1 MYPFTPIILKI
12 VNLLVIICIKHS
24 ISLRGGFRMK
34 VEVYKGEEGNFNL
47 QNYEKQYN
55 NFDWKEVEKAF
66 SWYDTGKVNMAHECI
81 DRHVDE
87 GKGEKVALHY
97 KDDQR
102 QESYTFSEMKS
113 KSNKAAN
120 VLKDKANVEKGD
132 RVFIFMPR
140 TPELYFA
147 LFGILKIG
155 AIVGPLFEA
164 FMEKAVGDRLENS
177 EAKVI
182 VTTNSLLPR
191 IPVDKLPNL
200 ETIIVVDNDVDGA
213 YVDFNSEFEQASDQ
227 FETEWLDLDDGLIL
241 HYTSG
246 STGQPKGVLHAQK
259 AMLVHYIS
267 GKYVLDFKDDDVYW
281 CTADPGWVTGTSY
294 GIFSPWLNGITN
306 CIAGGRFS
314 PEAWYGMIEE
324 FKVTIWYTAPTA
336 LRMLMS
342 AGDDIVEKYD
352 LSSLK
357 SILSVGE
364 PLNPEVIKWAKDV
377 FGLRVLDTWWMTE
390 TGGHMIVNYPSM
402 DVKLGSMGKPL
413 PGIEASIVDD
423 QGNELPPNRM
433 GNLAIK
439 KGWPSMM
446 ISIWNNP
453 EKYESYFI
461 GDWYVSGDSA
471 YKDEDGY
478 FWFQG
483 RVDDV
488 IMTAGERV
496 GPFEV
501 ESKLVEHEA
510 VAEAGVIGKP
520 DPVRGEIIKAFVAL
534 RPEFEES
541 DELKEEIRKFVKEG
555 LAAHAAPREIEF
567 KEKLPKT
574 RSGKIMRRVLKA
586 WELDLPEGDLST
598 MED

>member
-1 MYPFTPIILKI
+1 
-12 VNLLVIICIKHS
+12 
-24 ISLRGGFRMK
+24 MK
-34 VEVYKGEEGNFNL
+34 VEVYKSEPGEYNL
-47 QNYEKQYN
+47 SNYEDVYQ
-55 NFDWKEVEKAF
+55 NFDWNEVEKAF
-66 SWYDTGKVNMAHECI
+66 SWYKTGKINMAYECI
-81 DRHVDE
+81 DRHVDD
-87 GKGEKVALHY
+87 GKGDKIALNY
-97 KDDQR
+97 KDNER
-102 QESYTFSEMKS
+102 QEQYTFSDIQHL
-113 KSNKAAN
+113 SNQAAN
-120 VLKDKANVEKGD
+120 VLVEHANVQKGD

-147 LFGILKIG
+147 FLGILKVG

-164 FMEKAVGDRLENS
+164 FMEKAVTDRLANS
-177 EAKVI
+177 EAKVVI
-182 VTTNSLLPR
+182 TTNKLLHR
-191 IPVDKLPNL
+191 IPQEKLPHL
-200 ETIIVVDNDVDGA
+200 KKIIIVDDDVSDD
-213 YVDFNSEFEQASDQ
+213 YIDFNKLMQSASTS
-227 FETEWLDLDDGLIL
+227 FNITWLQRDDGLIL

-246 STGQPKGVLHAQK
+246 STGQPKGVLHVQQ
-259 AMLVHYIS
+259 AMLLHYIT
-267 GKYVLDFKDDDVYW
+267 GKYVLDLQENDVYW

-294 GIFSPWLNGITN
+294 GIFAPWLNGVTN
-306 CIAGGRFS
+306 CIAGGRFT
-314 PEAWYGMIEE
+314 PEQWYKMIEA

-342 AGDDIVEKYD
+342 AGDDIVQKYN
-352 LSSLK
+352 LSTLR

-364 PLNPEVIKWAKDV
+364 PLNPEVIKWAKSAY
-377 FGLRVLDTWWMTE
+377 GKRVLDTWWMTE
-390 TGGHMIVNYPSM
+390 TGGHMIVNYPAM
-402 DVKLGSMGKPL
+402 DVKLGSMGKPI
-413 PGIEASIVDD
+413 PGVEAAIIDD
-423 QGNELPPNRM
+423 EGNELPANRM

-446 ISIWNNP
+446 YEIWDNP
-453 EKYESYFI
+453 EKYRSYFI
-461 GDWYVSGDSA
+461 GDWYISGDSA

-501 ESKLVEHEA
+501 ESKLAEHEA

-534 RPEFEES
+534 RQGYEPT
-541 DELKEEIRKFVKEG
+541 DDLKEDIKKYVKEG
-555 LAAHAAPREIEF
+555 LSAHAAPREIEF
-567 KEKLPKT
+567 RDKLPKT

-586 WELDLPEGDLST
+586 WELNLDAGDLST

>member
-1 MYPFTPIILKI
+1 
-12 VNLLVIICIKHS
+12 
-24 ISLRGGFRMK
+24 MK
-34 VEVYKGEEGNFNL
+34 VEVYKGDNGNFNL
-47 QNYEKQYN
+47 QDYEQTYN

-66 SWYDTGKVNMAHECI
+66 SWSETGKVNMAYECI
-81 DRHVDE
+81 DIHVDE
-87 GKGEKVALHY
+87 GKADKIALNY
-97 KDDQR
+97 KDDKR
-102 QESYTFSEMKS
+102 KESYTYKEMQEN
-113 KSNKAAN
+113 SNKAAN
-120 VLKDKANVEKGD
+120 VLKDKAHVEKGD

-164 FMEKAVGDRLENS
+164 FMEKAVSDRLENS

-182 VTTNSLLPR
+182 VTTNALLPR
-191 IPVDKLPNL
+191 IPKDKLPHL
-200 ETIIVVDNDVDGA
+200 ETIVVVDEEVDA
-213 YVDFNSEFEQASDQ
+213 EHVDFNSEFEAASDT
-227 FETEWLDLDDGLIL
+227 FDIEWLTLDDGLIL

-246 STGQPKGVLHAQK
+246 STGQPKGVLHAQR
-259 AMLVHYIS
+259 AMLQHYIS
-267 GKYVLDFKDDDVYW
+267 GKYVLDFQEDDIYW

-294 GIFSPWLNGITN
+294 GIFSPWLNGVTN

-342 AGDDIVEKYD
+342 AGDDIVKKYD

-364 PLNPEVIKWAKDV
+364 PLNPEVIKWAKEIYNK
-377 FGLRVLDTWWMTE
+377 RVLDTWWMTE

-402 DVKLGSMGKPL
+402 DLKLGSMGKPL
-413 PGIEASIVDD
+413 PGVEAAIVDD

-433 GNLAIK
+433 GNLAMK

-446 ISIWNNP
+446 VSIWNNP
-453 EKYESYFI
+453 EKYDSYFI

-471 YKDEDGY
+471 YQDEDGY

-520 DPVRGEIIKAFVAL
+520 DPIRGEIIKAFVAL
-534 RPEFEES
+534 RPGYEPT
-541 DELKEEIRKFVKEG
+541 DELKEDIRKFVKEG
-555 LAAHAAPREIEF
+555 LAAHAAPREIDF
-567 KEKLPKT
+567 KDKLPKT

>member
-1 MYPFTPIILKI
+1 
-12 VNLLVIICIKHS
+12 
-24 ISLRGGFRMK
+24 MK
-34 VEVYKGEEGNFNL
+34 VEIYKGDKGNFNL
-47 QNYEKQYN
+47 QDYTETYR
-55 NFDWKEVEKAF
+55 NFDWSEVEKAF
-66 SWYDTGKVNMAHECI
+66 TWSETGKVNMAYECI
-81 DRHVDE
+81 DKHVDQ
-87 GKGEKVALHY
+87 GRGDKVALHY
-97 KDDQR
+97 QDEQR
-102 QESYTFSEMKS
+102 TESYTFTEMKDR
-113 KSNKAAN
+113 SNQAAN
-120 VLKDKANVEKGD
+120 VLKDKANVNKGD

-147 LFGILKIG
+147 FMGILKLG

-164 FMEKAVGDRLENS
+164 FMEKAVTDRLENS

-182 VTTNSLLPR
+182 ITTNALLPR
-191 IPVDKLPNL
+191 IPVDQLPHL
-200 ETIIVVDNDVDGA
+200 ETVVVVDDDVDNN
-213 YVDFNSEFEQASDQ
+213 YVDFNKEMKAASTD
-227 FETEWLDLDDGLIL
+227 FDMEWLNLDDGLIL

-246 STGQPKGVLHAQK
+246 STGQPKGVLHEQR
-259 AMLVHYIS
+259 AMMVHYIS
-267 GKYVLDFKDDDVYW
+267 GKYVLDIQEDDVYW

-294 GIFSPWLNGITN
+294 GVFSPWLNGATN

-314 PEAWYGMIEE
+314 PEAWYQMIED

-342 AGDDIVEKYD
+342 AGDDVIKNYD
-352 LSSLK
+352 LSSLR

-377 FGLRVLDTWWMTE
+377 YGLRVLDTWWMTE
-390 TGGHMIVNYPSM
+390 TGGHMIVNYPTM
-402 DVKLGSMGKPL
+402 DMKLGSMGKPL
-413 PGIEASIVDD
+413 PGIEAAIVDD
-423 QGNELPPNRM
+423 QGNELPANRM

-446 ISIWNNP
+446 VAIWKNP
-453 EKYESYFI
+453 EKYDSYFI

-520 DPVRGEIIKAFVAL
+520 DRVRGEIIKAFVAL
-534 RPEFEES
+534 KEGYEPS
-541 DELKEEIRKFVKEG
+541 DELKEDIRQFVKKG

-567 KEKLPKT
+567 KDKLPKT

>member
-1 MYPFTPIILKI
+1 
-12 VNLLVIICIKHS
+12 
-24 ISLRGGFRMK
+24 MK
-34 VEVYKGEEGNFNL
+34 VEVFESEQGNYNL
-47 QNYEKQYN
+47 QDYEKTYQD
-55 NFDWKEVEKAF
+55 FDWDEVKKAF
-66 SWYDTGKVNMAHECI
+66 SWNETGKINMAYECI
-81 DRHVDE
+81 DRHVDN
-87 GKGEKVALHY
+87 GKGDKIALNYRDEKRKEQYSFKELKVL
-97 KDDQR
+97 
-102 QESYTFSEMKS
+102 
-113 KSNKAAN
+113 SNKAAN
-120 VLKDKANVEKGD
+120 VLVDKANVQKGD

-147 LFGILKIG
+147 FLGILKIG

-164 FMEKAVGDRLENS
+164 FMEKAVTDRLENS

-182 VTTNSLLPR
+182 VTTNSLLGR
-191 IPVDKLPNL
+191 IPKDKLPHL
-200 ETIIVVDNDVDGA
+200 ETIVVVDDEVDEQ
-213 YVDFNSEFEQASDQ
+213 YVDFNKELNQASEEFDI
-227 FETEWLDLDDGLIL
+227 EWLKEDDGLIL

-246 STGQPKGVLHAQK
+246 STGQPKGVLHVQK
-259 AMLVHYIS
+259 AMLLHYIS
-267 GKYVLDFKDDDVYW
+267 GKYVLDLKEDDIYW

-294 GIFSPWLNGITN
+294 GVFAPWLNGVTN

-314 PEAWYGMIEE
+314 PEQWYSMIET

-342 AGDDIVEKYD
+342 AGDDVVEKYD
-352 LSSLK
+352 LSSLR

-364 PLNPEVIKWAKDV
+364 PLNPEVIKWSKDV
-377 FGLRVLDTWWMTE
+377 YDKRVLDTWWMTE
-390 TGGHMIVNYPSM
+390 TGGHMIVNYPAV

-413 PGIEASIVDD
+413 PGIEAAIIDD
-423 QGNELPPNRM
+423 SGNVLPPNRM

-446 ISIWNNP
+446 YSIWKNP
-453 EKYESYFI
+453 EKYNSYFI

-471 YKDEDGY
+471 YQDEEGY

-520 DPVRGEIIKAFVAL
+520 DPVRGEIIKAFISL
-534 RPEFEES
+534 RQGYEPS
-541 DELKEEIRKFVKEG
+541 DELKADIRKFVKEG
-555 LAAHAAPREIEF
+555 LSGHAAPREIEF
-567 KEKLPKT
+567 KDKLPKT

-586 WELDLPEGDLST
+586 WELNLDAGDLST

>member
-1 MYPFTPIILKI
+1 
-12 VNLLVIICIKHS
+12 
-24 ISLRGGFRMK
+24 MK
-34 VEVYKGEEGNFNL
+34 VEVYQSEPGNYNM
-47 QNYEKQYN
+47 QDYEQTYKD
-55 NFDWKEVEKAF
+55 FDWKNVEQAF
-66 SWYDTGKVNMAHECI
+66 SWSKTGKINMAYECI

-87 GKGEKVALHY
+87 GKGDKVALNY
-97 KDDQR
+97 KDER
-102 QESYTFSEMKS
+102 RHESYTFEDMK
-113 KSNKAAN
+113 KYSNKAAN
-120 VLKDKANVEKGD
+120 VLKNEADVKKGD
-132 RVFIFMPR
+132 RVFIFMSR

-147 LFGILKIG
+147 FLGILKIG

-164 FMEKAVGDRLENS
+164 FMEKAVADRLENS

-182 VTTNSLLPR
+182 ITNKALLPR
-191 IPVDKLPNL
+191 IPKDKLPHL
-200 ETIIVVDNDVDGA
+200 EKIVVVDDDVEEG
-213 YVDFNSEFEQASDQ
+213 YVDFNRSFKEASEDFEI
-227 FETEWLDLDDGLIL
+227 EWLNEDDGLIL

-246 STGQPKGVLHAQK
+246 STGQPKGVLHVQK

-267 GKYVLDFKDDDVYW
+267 GKYVLDLQDDDVYW

-294 GIFSPWLNGITN
+294 GVFAPWLNGVTN
-306 CIAGGRFS
+306 CIVGGRFS
-314 PEAWYGMIEE
+314 PEQWYKMIQD
-324 FKVTIWYTAPTA
+324 FKVTVWYTAPTA

-342 AGDDIVEKYD
+342 AGDDVVDKYD
-352 LSSLK
+352 LSSLR

-364 PLNPEVIKWAKDV
+364 PLNPEVIKWSKDV
-377 FGLRVLDTWWMTE
+377 FHKRVLDTWWMTE
-390 TGGHMIVNYPSM
+390 TGGHMIVNYPAM
-402 DVKLGSMGKPL
+402 DIKLGSMGKPL
-413 PGIEASIVDD
+413 PGIEAAIVDD
-423 QGNELPPNRM
+423 EGNELPPNRM

-446 ISIWNNP
+446 HAIWKNL
-453 EKYESYFI
+453 EKYDSYFI

-478 FWFQG
+478 YWFQG

-534 RPEFEES
+534 REGYEPS
-541 DELKEEIRKFVKEG
+541 DELKQSIKQFVKEG
-555 LAAHAAPREIEF
+555 LSAHSAPREIEF
-567 KEKLPKT
+567 KDKLPKT

-586 WELDLPEGDLST
+586 WELDLDAGDLST

>member
-1 MYPFTPIILKI
+1 
-12 VNLLVIICIKHS
+12 
-24 ISLRGGFRMK
+24 MK
-34 VEVYKGEEGNFNL
+34 VEIYKGDKGNFNL
-47 QNYEKQYN
+47 QDYTETYR
-55 NFDWKEVEKAF
+55 NFDWSEVEKAF
-66 SWYDTGKVNMAHECI
+66 TWSETGKVNMAYECI
-81 DRHVDE
+81 DKHVDQ
-87 GKGEKVALHY
+87 GRGDKVALHY
-97 KDDQR
+97 QDEQR
-102 QESYTFSEMKS
+102 TESYTFTEMKDR
-113 KSNKAAN
+113 SNQAAN
-120 VLKDKANVEKGD
+120 VLKDKANVNKGD

-147 LFGILKIG
+147 FMGILKLG

-164 FMEKAVGDRLENS
+164 FMEKAVTDRLENS

-182 VTTNSLLPR
+182 ITTNTLLPR
-191 IPVDKLPNL
+191 IPVDQLPHL
-200 ETIIVVDNDVDGA
+200 ETVVVVDDEVDDN
-213 YVDFNSEFEQASDQ
+213 YVDFNREMKAASTD
-227 FETEWLDLDDGLIL
+227 FDMEWLNLDDGLIL

-246 STGQPKGVLHAQK
+246 STGQPKGVLHEQR
-259 AMLVHYIS
+259 AMMVHYIS
-267 GKYVLDFKDDDVYW
+267 GKYVLDIQEDDVYW

-294 GIFSPWLNGITN
+294 GVFSPWLNGATN

-314 PEAWYGMIEE
+314 PEAWYQMIED

-342 AGDDIVEKYD
+342 AGDDVIKNYD
-352 LSSLK
+352 LSSLR

-377 FGLRVLDTWWMTE
+377 YGLRVLDTWWMTE
-390 TGGHMIVNYPSM
+390 TGGHMIVNYPTM
-402 DVKLGSMGKPL
+402 DMKLGSMGKPL
-413 PGIEASIVDD
+413 PGIEAAIVDD
-423 QGNELPPNRM
+423 QGNELPANRM

-446 ISIWNNP
+446 VAIWKNP
-453 EKYESYFI
+453 EKYDSYFI

-520 DPVRGEIIKAFVAL
+520 DRVRGEIIKAFVAL
-534 RPEFEES
+534 KEGYEPS
-541 DELKEEIRKFVKEG
+541 DELKEDIRQFVKKG

-567 KEKLPKT
+567 KDKLPKT

>member
-1 MYPFTPIILKI
+1 
-12 VNLLVIICIKHS
+12 
-24 ISLRGGFRMK
+24 MK
-34 VEVYKGEEGNFNL
+34 VEVFESEQGNYNL
-47 QNYEKQYN
+47 QDYEKTYQD
-55 NFDWKEVEKAF
+55 FDWDEVKKAF
-66 SWYDTGKVNMAHECI
+66 SWNETGKINMAYECI
-81 DRHVDE
+81 DRHVDY
-87 GKGEKVALHY
+87 GKGDKIALNYRDEKRKEQYSFKELKVL
-97 KDDQR
+97 
-102 QESYTFSEMKS
+102 
-113 KSNKAAN
+113 SNKAAN
-120 VLKDKANVEKGD
+120 VLVDKANVQKGD

-147 LFGILKIG
+147 FLGILKIG

-164 FMEKAVGDRLENS
+164 FMEKAVTDRLENS

-182 VTTNSLLPR
+182 VTTNSLLGR
-191 IPVDKLPNL
+191 IPKDKLPHL
-200 ETIIVVDNDVDGA
+200 ETIVVVDDEVDEQ
-213 YVDFNSEFEQASDQ
+213 YVDFNKELNQASEEFDI
-227 FETEWLDLDDGLIL
+227 EWLKEDDGLIL

-246 STGQPKGVLHAQK
+246 STGQPKGVLHIQK
-259 AMLVHYIS
+259 AMLLHYIS
-267 GKYVLDFKDDDVYW
+267 GKYVLDLKEDDIYW

-294 GIFSPWLNGITN
+294 GVFAPWLNGVTN

-314 PEAWYGMIEE
+314 PEQWYSMIET

-342 AGDDIVEKYD
+342 AGDDVVEKYD
-352 LSSLK
+352 LSSLR

-364 PLNPEVIKWAKDV
+364 PLNPEVIKWSKDV
-377 FGLRVLDTWWMTE
+377 YDKRVLDTWWMTE
-390 TGGHMIVNYPSM
+390 TGGHMIVNYPAV

-413 PGIEASIVDD
+413 PGIEAAIIDD
-423 QGNELPPNRM
+423 SGNVLPPNRM

-446 ISIWNNP
+446 YSIWKNP
-453 EKYESYFI
+453 EKYNSYFI

-471 YKDEDGY
+471 YQDEDGY

-520 DPVRGEIIKAFVAL
+520 DPVRGEIIKAFISL
-534 RPEFEES
+534 RQGYEPS
-541 DELKEEIRKFVKEG
+541 DELKADIRKFVKEG
-555 LAAHAAPREIEF
+555 LSGHAAPREIEF
-567 KEKLPKT
+567 KDKLPKT

-586 WELDLPEGDLST
+586 WELNLDAGDLST

>member
-1 MYPFTPIILKI
+1 
-12 VNLLVIICIKHS
+12 
-24 ISLRGGFRMK
+24 MK
-34 VEVYKGEEGNFNL
+34 VEIYKGDKGNFNL
-47 QNYEKQYN
+47 QDYTETYR
-55 NFDWKEVEKAF
+55 NFDWSEVEKAF
-66 SWYDTGKVNMAHECI
+66 TWSETGKVNMAYECI
-81 DRHVDE
+81 DKHVDQ
-87 GKGEKVALHY
+87 GRGDKVALHY
-97 KDDQR
+97 QDEQR
-102 QESYTFSEMKS
+102 TESYSFTEMKDR
-113 KSNKAAN
+113 SNQAAN
-120 VLKDKANVEKGD
+120 VLKDKANVNKGD

-147 LFGILKIG
+147 FMGILKLG

-164 FMEKAVGDRLENS
+164 FMEKAVTDRLENS

-182 VTTNSLLPR
+182 ITTNTLLPR
-191 IPVDKLPNL
+191 IPVDQLPHL
-200 ETIIVVDNDVDGA
+200 ETVVVVDDEVDDN
-213 YVDFNSEFEQASDQ
+213 YVDFNREMKAASTD
-227 FETEWLDLDDGLIL
+227 FDMEWLNLDDGLIL

-246 STGQPKGVLHAQK
+246 STGQPKGVLHEQR
-259 AMLVHYIS
+259 AMMVHYIS
-267 GKYVLDFKDDDVYW
+267 GKYVLDIQEDDVYW

-294 GIFSPWLNGITN
+294 GVFSPWLNGATN

-314 PEAWYGMIEE
+314 PEAWYQMIED

-342 AGDDIVEKYD
+342 AGDDVIKNYD
-352 LSSLK
+352 LSSLR

-377 FGLRVLDTWWMTE
+377 YGLRVLDTWWMTE
-390 TGGHMIVNYPSM
+390 TGGHMIVNYPTM
-402 DVKLGSMGKPL
+402 DMKLGSMGKPL
-413 PGIEASIVDD
+413 PGIEAAIVDD
-423 QGNELPPNRM
+423 QGNELPANRM

-446 ISIWNNP
+446 VAIWKNP
-453 EKYESYFI
+453 EKYDSYFI

-520 DPVRGEIIKAFVAL
+520 DRVRGEIIKAFVAL
-534 RPEFEES
+534 KEGYEPS
-541 DELKEEIRKFVKEG
+541 DELKEDIRQFVKKG

-567 KEKLPKT
+567 KDKLPKT

>member
-1 MYPFTPIILKI
+1 
-12 VNLLVIICIKHS
+12 
-24 ISLRGGFRMK
+24 MK

-47 QNYEKQYN
+47 KDYESTYK
-55 NFDWKEVEKAF
+55 NFKWEDVEKAF
-66 SWYDTGKVNMAHECI
+66 SWYDTGKINMAYECI

-87 GKGEKVALHY
+87 GKGDKIALNY
-97 KDDQR
+97 KDDARTEQ
-102 QESYTFSEMKS
+102 YTFEGLQK
-113 KSNKAAN
+113 KSNQAAN
-120 VLKDKANVEKGD
+120 VLKDKANVQKGD

-147 LFGILKIG
+147 FLGILKIG

-164 FMEKAVGDRLENS
+164 FMEKAVKDRLDNS
-177 EAKVI
+177 DAKVI
-182 VTTNSLLPR
+182 ITTNSLLPR
-191 IPVDKLPNL
+191 IPKDDLPHL
-200 ETIIVVDNDVDGA
+200 ETIIIVDDEVDEQ
-213 YVDFNSEFEQASDQ
+213 YVDFNTSLKEASTAFDI
-227 FETEWLDLDDGLIL
+227 EWLDKEDGLIL

-246 STGQPKGVLHAQK
+246 STGQPKGVLHVQN
-259 AMLVHYIS
+259 AMFVHYIS
-267 GKYVLDFKDDDVYW
+267 GKYVLDLQEDDVYW

-294 GIFSPWLNGITN
+294 GIFAPWLNGATN

-314 PEAWYGMIEE
+314 PEAWYSMLEQ

-342 AGDDIVEKYD
+342 AGDDLVEKYD
-352 LSSLK
+352 LSSVRT
-357 SILSVGE
+357 ILSVGE
-364 PLNPEVIKWAKDV
+364 PLNPEVIKWAKKV
-377 FGLRVLDTWWMTE
+377 YGKRVLDTWWMTE

-402 DVKLGSMGKPL
+402 DIKLGSMGKPL
-413 PGIEASIVDD
+413 PGIQAAIIDNE
-423 QGNELPPNRM
+423 GRELPPNRM

-446 ISIWNNP
+446 YKIWKNP
-453 EKYESYFI
+453 EKYQSYFI

-471 YKDEDGY
+471 YQDEDGY

-520 DPVRGEIIKAFVAL
+520 EPVRGEIIKAFVAL
-534 RPEFEES
+534 RQGYEPS
-541 DELKEEIRKFVKEG
+541 DDLKEDIRKFVKEG

-567 KEKLPKT
+567 KDKLPKT

-586 WELDLPEGDLST
+586 WELDLPTGDLST

>member
-1 MYPFTPIILKI
+1 MSYNSNESDFKKG
-12 VNLLVIICIKHS
+12 VII
-24 ISLRGGFRMK
+24 MK

-47 QNYEKQYN
+47 TEYEKIYQI
-55 NFDWKEVEKAF
+55 FKWEDVENAF
-66 SWYDTGKVNMAHECI
+66 SWSETGKVNMAYECI

-87 GKGEKVALHY
+87 GKGDKIALNY
-97 KDDQR
+97 KDDVR
-102 QESYTFSEMKS
+102 KESYTFNELKQ
-113 KSNKAAN
+113 KSNQAAN
-120 VLKDKANVEKGD
+120 VLKTKAQVQKGD

-147 LFGILKIG
+147 FLGILKIG

-164 FMEKAVGDRLENS
+164 FMEKAVKDRLENS
-177 EAKVI
+177 DAKVI
-182 VTTNSLLPR
+182 ITTNSLLPR
-191 IPVDKLPNL
+191 IPKDDLPNL
-200 ETIIVVDNDVDGA
+200 ETIIVVDENVSDE
-213 YVDFNSEFEQASDQ
+213 YVDFNTEMEHASDQ
-227 FETEWLDLDDGLIL
+227 FEIEWLNQDDGLIL

-246 STGQPKGVLHAQK
+246 STGQPKGVLHVQK

-267 GKYVLDFKDDDVYW
+267 GKYVLDLQEDDVYW

-294 GIFSPWLNGITN
+294 GIFAPWLNGVTN

-314 PEAWYGMIEE
+314 PEAWYSMIEE

-342 AGDDIVEKYD
+342 AGDDLVEKYN
-352 LSSLK
+352 LSSVR

-364 PLNPEVIKWAKDV
+364 PLNPEVIKWAKKVYDK
-377 FGLRVLDTWWMTE
+377 RVLDTWWMTE

-402 DVKLGSMGKPL
+402 DIKLGSMGKPL
-413 PGIEASIVDD
+413 PGIEAAIIDNE
-423 QGNELPPNRM
+423 GNPLPPNRM

-446 ISIWNNP
+446 YKIWKNP
-453 EKYESYFI
+453 EKYQSYFI

-471 YKDEDGY
+471 YQDEDGY

-534 RPEFEES
+534 RKGYEPS
-541 DELKEEIRKFVKEG
+541 DALKEDIRKFVKEG

-567 KEKLPKT
+567 KDKLPKT

-586 WELDLPEGDLST
+586 WELDLPTGDLST

>member
-1 MYPFTPIILKI
+1 
-12 VNLLVIICIKHS
+12 
-24 ISLRGGFRMK
+24 MK
-34 VEVYKGEEGNFNL
+34 VEVYKGDNGNFNL
-47 QNYEKQYN
+47 QDYEQTYN
-55 NFDWKEVEKAF
+55 NFDWKEVEKVF
-66 SWYDTGKVNMAHECI
+66 SWSETGKVNMAYECI
-81 DRHVDE
+81 DKHVDE
-87 GKGEKVALHY
+87 GKADKIALNY
-97 KDDQR
+97 KDDKR
-102 QESYTFSEMKS
+102 KESYTFKEMQEN
-113 KSNKAAN
+113 SNKAAN
-120 VLKDKANVEKGD
+120 VLKDKAHVEKGD

-164 FMEKAVGDRLENS
+164 FMEKAVSDRLENS

-182 VTTNSLLPR
+182 VTTNALLPR
-191 IPVDKLPNL
+191 IPKDKLPHL
-200 ETIIVVDNDVDGA
+200 ETIVVVDEEVDA
-213 YVDFNSEFEQASDQ
+213 EHVDFNSEFEAASDT
-227 FETEWLDLDDGLIL
+227 FDIEWLTLDDGLIL

-246 STGQPKGVLHAQK
+246 STGQPKGVLHAQR
-259 AMLVHYIS
+259 AMLQHYIS
-267 GKYVLDFKDDDVYW
+267 GKYVLDFQEDDIYW

-294 GIFSPWLNGITN
+294 GIFSPWLNGVTN

-342 AGDDIVEKYD
+342 AGDDIVKKYD
-352 LSSLK
+352 LTSLK

-364 PLNPEVIKWAKDV
+364 PLNPEVIKWAKEIYNK
-377 FGLRVLDTWWMTE
+377 RVLDTWWMTE

-402 DVKLGSMGKPL
+402 DLKLGSMGKPL
-413 PGIEASIVDD
+413 PGVEAAIVDD
-423 QGNELPPNRM
+423 QANELPPNRM
-433 GNLAIK
+433 GNLAMK

-446 ISIWNNP
+446 VSIWNNP
-453 EKYESYFI
+453 EKYDSYFI

-471 YKDEDGY
+471 YQDEDGY

-520 DPVRGEIIKAFVAL
+520 DPIRGEIIKAFVAL
-534 RPEFEES
+534 RPGYEPT
-541 DELKEEIRKFVKEG
+541 DELKEDIRKFVKEG
-555 LAAHAAPREIEF
+555 LAAHAAPREIDF
-567 KEKLPKT
+567 KDKLPKT

>member
-1 MYPFTPIILKI
+1 
-12 VNLLVIICIKHS
+12 
-24 ISLRGGFRMK
+24 MK
-34 VEVYKGEEGNFNL
+34 VEVYKSEPGEYNL
-47 QNYEKQYN
+47 SNYEDVYQ
-55 NFDWKEVEKAF
+55 NFDWNEVEKAF
-66 SWYDTGKVNMAHECI
+66 SWYKTGKINMAYECI
-81 DRHVDE
+81 DRHVDD
-87 GKGEKVALHY
+87 GKGDKIALNY
-97 KDDQR
+97 KDNER
-102 QESYTFSEMKS
+102 QEQYTFSDIQHL
-113 KSNKAAN
+113 SNQAAN
-120 VLKDKANVEKGD
+120 VLVEHANVQKGD

-147 LFGILKIG
+147 FLGILKVG

-164 FMEKAVGDRLENS
+164 FMEKAVTDRLANS
-177 EAKVI
+177 EAKVFI
-182 VTTNSLLPR
+182 TTNKLLHR
-191 IPVDKLPNL
+191 IPQEKLPHL
-200 ETIIVVDNDVDGA
+200 KKIIIVDDDVSDN
-213 YVDFNSEFEQASDQ
+213 YIDFNKLMQSASTS
-227 FETEWLDLDDGLIL
+227 FNITWLQRDDGLIL

-246 STGQPKGVLHAQK
+246 STGQPKGVLHVQQ
-259 AMLVHYIS
+259 AMLLHYIT
-267 GKYVLDFKDDDVYW
+267 GKYVLDLQENDVYW

-294 GIFSPWLNGITN
+294 GIFAPWLNGVTN
-306 CIAGGRFS
+306 CIAGGRFT
-314 PEAWYGMIEE
+314 PEQWYKMIEA

-342 AGDDIVEKYD
+342 AGDDIVQKYN
-352 LSSLK
+352 LSTLR

-364 PLNPEVIKWAKDV
+364 PLNPEVIKWAKSAY
-377 FGLRVLDTWWMTE
+377 GKRVLDTWWMTE
-390 TGGHMIVNYPSM
+390 TGGHMIVNYPAM
-402 DVKLGSMGKPL
+402 DVKLGSMGKPI
-413 PGIEASIVDD
+413 PGVEAAIIDD
-423 QGNELPPNRM
+423 EGNELPANRM

-446 ISIWNNP
+446 YEIWDNP
-453 EKYESYFI
+453 EKYRSYFI
-461 GDWYVSGDSA
+461 GDWYISGDSA

-534 RPEFEES
+534 RQGYEPT
-541 DELKEEIRKFVKEG
+541 DDLKEDIKKYVKEG
-555 LAAHAAPREIEF
+555 LSAHAAPREIEF
-567 KEKLPKT
+567 RDKLPKT

-586 WELDLPEGDLST
+586 WELNLDAGDLST

>member
-1 MYPFTPIILKI
+1 
-12 VNLLVIICIKHS
+12 
-24 ISLRGGFRMK
+24 MK
-34 VEVYKGEEGNFNL
+34 VEIYKGDKGNFNL
-47 QNYEKQYN
+47 QDYTETYR
-55 NFDWKEVEKAF
+55 NFDWSEVEKAF
-66 SWYDTGKVNMAHECI
+66 TWSETGKVNMAYECI
-81 DRHVDE
+81 DKHVDQ
-87 GKGEKVALHY
+87 GRGDKVALHY
-97 KDDQR
+97 QDEQR
-102 QESYTFSEMKS
+102 TESYTFTEMKDR
-113 KSNKAAN
+113 SNQAAN
-120 VLKDKANVEKGD
+120 VLKDKANVNKGD

-147 LFGILKIG
+147 FMGILKLG

-164 FMEKAVGDRLENS
+164 FMEKAVTDRLENS

-182 VTTNSLLPR
+182 ITTNTLLPR
-191 IPVDKLPNL
+191 IPVDQLPHL
-200 ETIIVVDNDVDGA
+200 ETVVVVDDDVDDN
-213 YVDFNSEFEQASDQ
+213 YVDFNKEMKAASTD
-227 FETEWLDLDDGLIL
+227 FDMEWLNLDDGLIL

-246 STGQPKGVLHAQK
+246 STGQPKGVLHEQR
-259 AMLVHYIS
+259 AMMVHYIS
-267 GKYVLDFKDDDVYW
+267 GKYVLDIQEDDVYW

-294 GIFSPWLNGITN
+294 GVFSPWLNGATN

-314 PEAWYGMIEE
+314 PEAWYQMIED

-342 AGDDIVEKYD
+342 AGDDVIKNYD
-352 LSSLK
+352 LSSLR

-377 FGLRVLDTWWMTE
+377 YGLRVLDTWWMTE
-390 TGGHMIVNYPSM
+390 TGGHMIVNYPTM
-402 DVKLGSMGKPL
+402 DMKLGSMGKPL
-413 PGIEASIVDD
+413 PGIEAAIVDD
-423 QGNELPPNRM
+423 QGNELPANRM

-446 ISIWNNP
+446 VAIWKNP
-453 EKYESYFI
+453 EKYDSYFI

-520 DPVRGEIIKAFVAL
+520 DRVRGEIIKAFVAL
-534 RPEFEES
+534 KEGYEPS
-541 DELKEEIRKFVKEG
+541 DELKEDIRQFVKKG
-555 LAAHAAPREIEF
+555 LAAHAAPREIVF
-567 KEKLPKT
+567 KDKLPKT